1 VGLRVLRYRL
11 SLASSV
17 PFHSPCPL
25 PCTTSPPCPC
35 PIPPLYIAS
44 SVNVAQ
50 FKTFRIPCLPSREG
64 HVGVA
69 RLLLEA
75 GADVET
81 PDNYGQTP
89 FFMACW
95 KGQLLLISPPP
106 SCHSLSSPPP
116 SLMSPLPHVP
126 SPHLSS
132 PPGHAD
138 VAALLL
144 EYDANK
150 DCRTKT
156 GITPLF
162 QVSNPCYCSS
172 QVVWIGTKC
181 LHVVSSNP
189 LPSLPP
195 FM

>member
-1 VGLRVLRYRL
+1 MHIFLKNVHQC
-11 SLASSV
+11 
-17 PFHSPCPL
+17 FH
-25 PCTTSPPCPC
+25 
-35 PIPPLYIAS
+35 
-44 SVNVAQ
+44 
-50 FKTFRIPCLPSREG
+50 REG

-81 PDNYGQTP
+81 PDNYGQSP

-95 KGQLLLISPPP
+95 KG
-106 SCHSLSSPPP
+106 
-116 SLMSPLPHVP
+116 
-126 SPHLSS
+126 
-132 PPGHAD
+132 HAV

-162 QVSNPCYCSS
+162 QVRPHPLDTPTPYVGGLHCVWYYVYCSS
-172 QVVWIGTKC
+172 WLSDVSIDSTKEC
-181 LHVVSSNP
+181 MNHTLVFLHV
-189 LPSLPP
+189 
-195 FM
+195 M